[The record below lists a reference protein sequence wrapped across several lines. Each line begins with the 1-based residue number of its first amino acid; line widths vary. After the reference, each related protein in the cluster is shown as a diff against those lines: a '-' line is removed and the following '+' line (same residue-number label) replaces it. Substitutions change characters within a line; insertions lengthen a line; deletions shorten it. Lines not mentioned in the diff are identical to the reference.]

1 MTKKNGGLIMVKAI
15 FFDFWGTLVENGVWS
30 PVKQVKNILD
40 IRLPFPEYI
49 VRMERAMMTSK
60 FNELREAFE
69 SICNEFGIEPKK
81 EKIEELIG
89 IWNKSWLLAHPYQE
103 LEEVL
108 TKLKEK
114 YQIILVSNTDCF
126 SVNKVLEKFDLE
138 KFFDKKYFSYELGL
152 IKTDK
157 SFFKHVI
164 ADLGLMVDDCVMVGD
179 SIQSDIMAA
188 KNIGMK
194 AVLIDRRNSRDYHP
208 KVKSLRELEKVLE
221 I

>member
-1 MTKKNGGLIMVKAI
+1 MVKAI

-60 FNELREAFE
+60 FNELKGAFE
-69 SICNEFGIEPKK
+69 NICKEFNIEPKK

-89 IWNKSWLLAHPYQE
+89 IWNKSWLLAQPYQE
-103 LEEVL
+103 LKEVL

-114 YQIILVSNTDCF
+114 YKIVLVSNTDCF

-138 KFFDKKYFSYELGL
+138 NFFDKTYFSYELGL

-157 SFFKHVI
+157 SFFNQVI
-164 ADLGLMVDDCVMVGD
+164 ADLGLTVNDCVMVGD

-194 AVLIDRRNSRDYHP
+194 AILIDRRNSRNYHP
-208 KVKSLRELEKVLE
+208 KIKSLNELSRVLE

>member
-1 MTKKNGGLIMVKAI
+1 MVKAI

>member
-1 MTKKNGGLIMVKAI
+1 MVKAI
-15 FFDFWGTLVENGVWS
+15 IFDFWGTLVENGVWS
-30 PVKQVKNILD
+30 PVKQVKNILNLK
-40 IRLPFPEYI
+40 LPFPEYI

-60 FNELREAFE
+60 FNELKEAFE
-69 SICNEFGIEPKK
+69 NICKEFSIEPKK

-89 IWNKSWLLAHPYQE
+89 IWNKSWLLAQPYQE

-126 SVNKVLEKFDLE
+126 SVNKVLEKFALE
-138 KFFDKKYFSYELGL
+138 KFFDKTYFSYELGL

-157 SFFKHVI
+157 SFFEQVI
-164 ADLGLMVDDCVMVGD
+164 KDLGLTVNDCVMVGD
-179 SIQSDIMAA
+179 SVQSDIMAA

-208 KVKSLRELEKVLE
+208 KIKSLRELEKVLE
-221 I
+221 M